1 MGVSVTKADQSIGVE
16 LLLSRLTVQ
25 EVFRG
30 HNEFGEF
37 NSRHTVY
44 VKAEGRYL
52 LLSDKLEVED
62 GEVDLGEI
70 YFMSVNRE
78 EDAEKSHA
86 RRGAITIY
94 LMDPVFQSLLRRLPG
109 CPHSGGKVDADR
121 RP

>member
-1 MGVSVTKADQSIGVE
+1 MGVSVTNADQSIGVE

-37 NSRHTVY
+37 DLRHTVY
-44 VKAEGRYL
+44 VKGEGRYL
-52 LLSDKLEVED
+52 LPSDKLEVED
-62 GEVDLGEI
+62 GEVDLCG

-86 RRGAITIY
+86 RRA
-94 LMDPVFQSLLRRLPG
+94 QSQ
-109 CPHSGGKVDADR
+109 ST
-121 RP
+121 